1 MTTNHTSWI
10 VHVDVDAFF
19 ASIEQLLIPSLRHRP
34 VIVGSGCIASCSYEA
49 RALGLRAGMPLHE
62 ARRRCPQAVVLAG
75 QYQVYRCFAEH
86 IWDICRRYCISLETL
101 LDEAYGQLAIPVR
114 HDGPAPFFSA
124 GPEQI
129 GHALQQQVLDEVH
142 LPISVG
148 LAANRMMAKLASAA
162 AKPGGVRVIWPGTEA
177 AYLAP
182 LPVRTLLGVGPK
194 LADTLTDMN
203 VTTIGQLA
211 AISAASL
218 RAMFGRRGEVI
229 HQRALGRDVHK
240 LRPDAPPK
248 TISRETTFHAPT
260 CDRDEIAAMLCYL
273 LQRAMR
279 AMRQHRLLV
288 GCLEVSI
295 RYDDWKQQATRHAL
309 PEPADTDDDVLPSV
323 WRMLDK
329 LYRRRVALRHVGVVL
344 SNFHPAAAA
353 GRLFAPLRRQRRD
366 NLQHAIDA
374 VRDRFGHGSII
385 AGRAIDLLGRLDQND
400 YGFVLRTPSLTK

>member
-1 MTTNHTSWI
+1 MTNSNRNWI
-10 VHVDVDAFF
+10 IHLDVDAFF
-19 ASIEQLLIPSLRHRP
+19 PSVEQLLIPSLRHRP

-101 LDEAYGQLAIPVR
+101 LDEAYGQLAIPVQ
-114 HDGPAPFFSA
+114 HDGPAPLSSA

-129 GHALQQQVLDEVH
+129 ARALQQQVLDEVH
-142 LPISVG
+142 LPVSVG

-162 AKPGGVRVIWPGTEA
+162 AKPGGVRVIPPGTEA

-182 LPVRTLLGVGPK
+182 LPIRTLLGVGPK
-194 LADTLTDMN
+194 LADKLTEMN

-211 AISAASL
+211 AISPAAL

-229 HQRALGRDVHK
+229 HQRALGRDVQK

-279 AMRQHRLLV
+279 AMRRHRLLV
-288 GCLEVSI
+288 GCVEVSI
-295 RYDDWKQQATRHAL
+295 RYDDWKQQAARHAL

-329 LYRRRVALRHVGVVL
+329 LYRRRVALRHVRVVL

-353 GRLFAPLRRQRRD
+353 GRLFAPPRRQRRD
-366 NLQHAIDA
+366 DLQHAIDT
-374 VRDRFGHGSII
+374 VRDRFGHGSMI